1 MEQIIWHG
9 NPLDSSSPVRNFYMS
24 KMPLIGLFFKNIIGN
39 LFTDGERL
47 KLGIET
53 TLDQPNIDELSFDN
67 GGLSYVVNDKIISM
81 LYCHLGSHYEY
92 DFIETKNKFKVVRG
106 TI

>member
-1 MEQIIWHG
+1 
-9 NPLDSSSPVRNFYMS
+9 MS

-67 GGLSYVVNDKIISM
+67 GNLSYVVNDKIISM
-81 LYCHLGSHYEY
+81 LYCHLGSH
-92 DFIETKNKFKVVRG
+92 
-106 TI
+106 